1 MGFDMSYA
9 GIDYGMGKSN
19 IDTETG
25 IRYGIVSM
33 NSLNE
38 WAWESMEQGDDL
50 DYDAFKKEVISSL
63 SSSIREALEQ
73 YSLDYQND
81 SDAIAD
87 DVWDGLEVEYESN
100 GDCRRY
106 ALEEDGCSLQTTS
119 SGDLFVFKSPF
130 YTHAQFC
137 SPCVPG
143 AGNLDCPC
151 ENGPKTYCI
160 GWEWYDEEQPC
171 PYPIYRC
178 DTGEQ
183 VYAPKREESN
193 GNS

>member
-151 ENGPKTYCI
+151 ENGPKTYCLDKD
-160 GWEWYDEEQPC
+160 WYDEERPC
-171 PYPIYRC
+171 PYPVFRC

-183 VYAPKREESN
+183 VYAPKQEEEHA
-193 GNS
+193 

>member
-1 MGFDMSYA
+1 MSYA

-33 NSLNE
+33 NSLHPE
-38 WAWESMEQGDDL
+38 AWDDMMRGDDL
-50 DYDAFKKEVISSL
+50 DFAEFRREVQSSL
-63 SSSIREALEQ
+63 ARALEGV
-73 YSLDYQND
+73 LDDHGLSHYND
-81 SDAIAD
+81 AKGIAD
-87 DVWDGLEVEYESN
+87 DVVDNLEFDGYEGT
-100 GDCRRY
+100 GDCQRY
-106 ALEEDGCSLQTTS
+106 EEKNDDYHLQTTS

-151 ENGPKTYCI
+151 ENGPKTYCLDKD
-160 GWEWYDEEQPC
+160 WYDEERPC
-171 PYPIYRC
+171 PYPVFRC

-183 VYAPKREESN
+183 VYAPKQEEEHA
-193 GNS
+193 